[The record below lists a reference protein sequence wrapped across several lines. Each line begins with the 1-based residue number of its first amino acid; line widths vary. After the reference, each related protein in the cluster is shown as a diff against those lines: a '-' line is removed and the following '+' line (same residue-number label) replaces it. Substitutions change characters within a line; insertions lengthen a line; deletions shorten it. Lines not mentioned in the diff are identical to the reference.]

1 MDDRIANMIST
12 FKWLVWCCFG
22 ALALLWTAA
31 SYVTAAVTRWG
42 GQALVGGGFDG
53 AGRVLS
59 QPWPLPEA
67 MLPWIEPAMLHAL
80 QQMILVSLDALR
92 DALPFMGAAMGWLV
106 PLIWAAWGFG
116 LLLMLALAGGAHWL
130 LAKNAV
136 R

>member
-1 MDDRIANMIST
+1 MTST
-12 FKWLVWCCFG
+12 FKWLVWGGFG

-31 SYVTAAVTRWG
+31 GYIAAAATGWG
-42 GQALVGGGFDG
+42 ARALAEGRLDG
-53 AGRVLS
+53 AGQVLS

-67 MLPWIEPAMLHAL
+67 MAPWIEPAMLQVL

-92 DALPFMGAAMGWLV
+92 DTLPFMGTAMGWLV

-130 LAKNAV
+130 LARNAV